1 MELKTIS
8 ELTALIGALG
18 LLLDKLFPI
27 LKPIL
32 KKIKRKN
39 DFEELENIKD
49 TFAADWIVLVSTKD
63 IFLKIEFESENNLT
77 SVKKIQFVESTDLI
91 ESLDKKEVLHIS
103 KTYELQDDFK
113 LKETLLQFSFVEVI
127 IFKRKNQNLAL
138 IIAWDQQ
145 KGIENSQIKKII
157 EWK

>member
-1 MELKTIS
+1 MI
-8 ELTALIGALG
+8 
-18 LLLDKLFPI
+18 
-27 LKPIL
+27 KPIL

-39 DFEELENIKD
+39 DFDVLENIKD

-127 IFKRKNQNLAL
+127 IFKRKDQNLAL